1 MDWKQIE
8 AVVDAAVCSAFGE
21 QVRHSP
27 MTSSGTADPSRPVQV
42 IRGVLHTP
50 AAAGAISLGNGFMTT
65 LSSSE
70 GALVVERAAY
80 PTIVFRAKDRIRG
93 LDLPGQPLWEVKTV
107 NDRFS
112 SIWVLV
118 LNQV

>member
-1 MDWKQIE
+1 MDWKTLE
-8 AVVDAAVCSAFGE
+8 AAVDAAVIRAFGE
-21 QVRHSP
+21 DVRHSP
-27 MTSSGTADPSRPVQV
+27 MTPSGTADPSRPVQV

-50 AAAGAISLGNGFMTT
+50 AAAGAISLGPGMVTT
-65 LSSSE
+65 LAASE

-80 PTIVFRAKDRIRG
+80 PMIVFRGGDRIRG

-112 SIWVLV
+112 SVWVLV
-118 LNQV
+118 LSQV